1 MTESTA
7 VATRGFNTS
16 NYKKYTSIGLLAP
29 NMEAKII
36 DIENGDCLPPCSH
49 GELLL
54 RGPTIMKGFYLALA
68 NGQGLVQLDH
78 VCFIYK
84 PVNQVQT
91 FSWFL
96 F

>member
-16 NYKKYTSIGLLAP
+16 SCKKYTSVGLLAP

-36 DIENGDCLPPCSH
+36 DIKNGDCLPPGSQ

-54 RGPTIMKGFYLALA
+54 RGPAIMKGFHFALA
-68 NGQGLVQLDH
+68 NG
-78 VCFIYK
+78 
-84 PVNQVQT
+84 
-91 FSWFL
+91 WFNTS
-96 F
+96 